1 MALEIGS
8 GASVASYQSSL
19 TGAPKKADPDGD
31 VLGRALQAGDLAAAR
46 EAFQKVAAHLPPG
59 TLNNPN
65 HPMTKVGKALL
76 ADDLDAARAAFA
88 QGRGQAV
95 DRTSGGAVAGP
106 SAAGGVSKSA
116 RARHGYEIEQRAG
129 NGFAL
134 QLSKA
139 VQGGNVRLARA
150 ILEQMMGDLQQMASL
165 SSESEPD
172 RLTGYSKQATASK
185 SLSSAINSAD
195 KILSN
200 PDFQLLKRAVDR
212 GDIVNM
218 QAAWTA
224 FIQGAIAVRS
234 EQLQNATAARLA
246 APSGAVPAG
255 AQTAQPAPPSPSTI
269 IGFTRQIGRNS

>member
-8 GASVASYQSSL
+8 GSSVASYQSSL
-19 TGAPKKADPDGD
+19 TGAPKKADPEGD
-31 VLGRALQAGDLAAAR
+31 VLGRALQSGDLSAAR

-65 HPMTKVGKALL
+65 HPMSKVGKALL
-76 ADDLDAARAAFA
+76 ADDLEAARMAFA
-88 QGRGQAV
+88 QGRGAVGDRMQASGTQAV
-95 DRTSGGAVAGP
+95 AAASSGKAV
-106 SAAGGVSKSA
+106 
-116 RARHGYEIEQRAG
+116 RARQGYELEQKAG

-139 VQGGNVRLARA
+139 VQTGNVRLART
-150 ILEQMMGDLQQMASL
+150 ILEQMLGDLQQMASL
-165 SSESEPD
+165 HSESVPD
-172 RLTGYSKQATASK
+172 TATGYNKQATTNK
-185 SLSSAINSAD
+185 SLSSAISAAD

-200 PDFQLLKRAVDR
+200 PDFQSLKRAVER

-234 EQLQNATAARLA
+234 TQLQSQT
-246 APSGAVPAG
+246 GAG
-255 AQTAQPAPPSPSTI
+255 GTGQTMQPPAPPSKI
-269 IGFTRQIGRNS
+269 IGFSRQIGQGASR

>member
-19 TGAPKKADPDGD
+19 TGAPKKADPEGD
-31 VLGRALQAGDLAAAR
+31 VLGRALQSGDLAAAR

-76 ADDLDAARAAFA
+76 ADDLEAARMAFA
-88 QGRGQAV
+88 QGRGSVSDRMQSFGTQAV
-95 DRTSGGAVAGP
+95 AATASGKAV
-106 SAAGGVSKSA
+106 KA
-116 RARHGYEIEQRAG
+116 RQGYELEQKAG

-139 VQGGNVRLARA
+139 VQTGNVRLART
-150 ILEQMMGDLQQMASL
+150 ILEQMLGDLQQMASL
-165 SSESEPD
+165 NSESAPD
-172 RLTGYSKQATASK
+172 LSTGYNKQATTSK
-185 SLSSAINSAD
+185 SLSSAISTAD
-195 KILSN
+195 KILNN
-200 PDFQLLKRAVDR
+200 PDFQSLKRAVDR

-224 FIQGAIAVRS
+224 FIQGAIAVR
-234 EQLQNATAARLA
+234 TAQMQSQTGTGRGDQPA
-246 APSGAVPAG
+246 APP
-255 AQTAQPAPPSPSTI
+255 PPPSAI
-269 IGFTRQIGRNS
+269 IGFSRQIGQGAGR

>member
-19 TGAPKKADPDGD
+19 TGAPKKADPEGD

-65 HPMTKVGKALL
+65 HPMSKVGKALL
-76 ADDLDAARAAFA
+76 ADDLEAARMAFA
-88 QGRGQAV
+88 QGRGSVTGGVQAAG
-95 DRTSGGAVAGP
+95 SGAVAAT
-106 SAAGGVSKSA
+106 SSSKA
-116 RARHGYEIEQRAG
+116 VRARQGYELEQKAG

-139 VQGGNVRLARA
+139 VQTGNVRLART

-165 SSESEPD
+165 NSESAPD
-172 RLTGYSKQATASK
+172 QLTGYNKQATTNK
-185 SLSSAINSAD
+185 SLSSAISTAD
-195 KILSN
+195 KILNN
-200 PDFQLLKRAVDR
+200 PDFQSLKRAVDR

-234 EQLQNATAARLA
+234 AQLQGRTGSDTALPPPSPPA
-246 APSGAVPAG
+246 APSA
-255 AQTAQPAPPSPSTI
+255 I
-269 IGFTRQIGRNS
+269 IGFSRQFGQSATR